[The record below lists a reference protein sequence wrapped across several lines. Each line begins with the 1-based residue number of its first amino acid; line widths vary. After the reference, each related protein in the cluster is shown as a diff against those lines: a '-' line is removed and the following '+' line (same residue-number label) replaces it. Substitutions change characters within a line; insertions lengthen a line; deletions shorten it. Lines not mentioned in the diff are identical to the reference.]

1 MDRDTVSVVVSCV
14 LLLITTV
21 GFATTFLAFLLL
33 SKETTKIPEIINRL
47 VNTEMLLGQLA
58 QDVGM
63 EINEREANVQWK
75 TADGKYQA
83 SSFEE
88 LLHFMASDPNGPLT
102 GEEIDAIK
110 SVFDKIAQNDSDDE
124 DGPNEPWRKK

>member
-1 MDRDTVSVVVSCV
+1 MDRDTTMVVISCV
-14 LLLITTV
+14 LLLVAVV
-21 GFATTFLAFLLL
+21 GFATTFLAILLL
-33 SKETTKIPEIINRL
+33 SKDTTKIPEIINRL
-47 VNTEMLLGQLA
+47 INTEMILGQLA

-63 EINEREANVQWK
+63 EINERDANVRWK

-102 GEEIDAIK
+102 IEEIDAIK
-110 SVFDKIAQNDSDDE
+110 SVFDKIAQNDDDDGSD
-124 DGPNEPWRKK
+124 EPWRKK